1 MESQYTTGSRQI
13 LYVAMGGELYAMF
26 ILTYNADRK
35 KKAELQNME
44 MNGVS
49 LILRSADPNLTPQ
62 FISRLF
68 GIDATAVNVIGAGQ
82 DGPADH
88 LVNDTADR
96 VDAYAATKGR
106 VESMMSLVS
115 TCIDE
120 KKNISFIV
128 AMQNAAV
135 VIGFVLVAFLTF
147 VAGVEQIS
155 AFALVIYE
163 LFWVLAT
170 VLVPKFRNKVK

>member
-1 MESQYTTGSRQI
+1 MEQNYRLTIAYDGSRFFGWERQPDKDTI
-13 LYVAMGGELYAMF
+13 QGKLEAVLG
-26 ILTYNADRK
+26 T
-35 KKAELQNME
+35 LQ
-44 MNGVS
+44 GH
-49 LILRSADPNLTPQ
+49 P
-62 FISRLF
+62 
-68 GIDATAVNVIGAGQ
+68 VNVIGAGQ

-96 VDAYAATKGR
+96 VDAYTATKGR

>member
-1 MESQYTTGSRQI
+1 M
-13 LYVAMGGELYAMF
+13 
-26 ILTYNADRK
+26 NA
-35 KKAELQNME
+35 
-44 MNGVS
+44 
-49 LILRSADPNLTPQ
+49 
-62 FISRLF
+62 
-68 GIDATAVNVIGAGQ
+68 IGAGQ

-88 LVNDTADR
+88 LVIDTADR